1 MHVALTP
8 PLALALRVW
17 GPTDADASLGV
28 GRGRS
33 MRHAMARK
41 AIVEERAAAE
51 VRTEVRG

>member
-41 AIVEERAAAE
+41 ATVEERAAAE